1 MDKEHNS
8 IVLDTSVIIDGIIS
22 KMIENEELKDCK
34 IIVPIAALDE
44 LQAQA
49 SKHREH
55 GFTGLQELKRIRKL
69 CEEKNISLEFSGDRP
84 SLEDIQLARSGRIDA
99 LIRDWAKKI
108 NGWLYTA
115 DYVQALVAEAEGV
128 KVRHF
133 HAVVKTTGLSFE
145 SFFDENTLSVHLKE
159 DVVPLAKRG
168 RPGESVLEKLGEK
181 ALAKGEIEAMILE
194 ITEAARISKEGF
206 TEISRGGALVIQLG
220 KFRIAIA
227 RPPFSDG
234 LEVTIVKPIVKLTLD
249 DYKLSAKLVERLRS
263 KAEGMVI
270 AGPPGS
276 GKSTLASSIAEFYSA
291 QNKIVKTFE
300 SPRDLQVGPEITQ
313 YSPLEGDF
321 EKSADILLLVRP
333 DYTIFDEVRRTRD
346 FAVFADMRLAGVGMV
361 GVVHASNPV
370 NAVQRFLG
378 RVELGMIPHILD
390 TVIFVR
396 SGVIEKVYTLNLA
409 VKVPTG
415 MTEADLARPVVEV
428 KEFEGGK
435 LEYEIY
441 TFGAENVIVPISS
454 VKTEQ
459 SGMRKLAAERIK
471 DVISKF
477 DPRADVQ
484 IVSDNRAIVRI
495 EKSAVPRMIGRGGAV
510 ISDLEKSLGIHIDV
524 ESKLA
529 ALGDEVAM
537 ETKETGDSI
546 DLLFGDDIIG
556 KTVSIYITDKFVFS
570 ATIGGKAKIHL
581 SKKSELGK
589 SLVNALLAEK
599 DVRAIVQE

>member
-1 MDKEHNS
+1 LDKEHNS

>member
-1 MDKEHNS
+1 
-8 IVLDTSVIIDGIIS
+8 VLDTSVIIDGIIS
-22 KMIENEELKDCK
+22 KMIENDELKDCK

-55 GFTGLQELKRIRKL
+55 GFTGLQELKKIRKL

-599 DVRAIVQE
+599 DIRAVVQE